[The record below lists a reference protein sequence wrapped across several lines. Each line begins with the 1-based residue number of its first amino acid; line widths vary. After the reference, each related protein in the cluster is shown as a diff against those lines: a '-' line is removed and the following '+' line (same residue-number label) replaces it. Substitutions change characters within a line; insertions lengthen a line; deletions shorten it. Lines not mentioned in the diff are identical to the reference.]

1 MYHDPYNTLQ
11 VREEFRDD
19 SLQDTC
25 TTPCTPFDPS
35 KAWRE
40 TILEGRDPT
49 LVISPLMTSMKCF
62 QNVSEFFPSGMDFS
76 IEGRDILDTDS
87 TRNPLFHS
95 YNHVVIP
102 YCSSDV
108 WLGDETS
115 RTEAVEASDLPCECF
130 NYTTSDRKSC
140 FNFDPDSPELQ
151 FTFRGKTIYQSVIK
165 ELLTDGMKNASKVI
179 VAGSSAGGIG
189 AINHVKWTHE
199 QLDSSSTSET
209 ELMVLTDS
217 AWFIDFQNG
226 FREVFNGQEVNDSS
240 SGMNEHLLALIK
252 SNPACQDTD
261 RLGYPCCISAS
272 CMLTQ
277 RNSDGELQYYPED
290 TPTFALFS
298 IYDIYLL
305 SPGLARVQG
314 LETAQGTANS
324 GDVNSIVLDV
334 LRIVGEYGGLMNSTL
349 HLATTQVCAHI
360 GNTYNED

>member
-1 MYHDPYNTLQ
+1 MQ

-19 SLQDTC
+19 SLQETC
-25 TTPCTPFDPS
+25 STPCTPFDPS

-62 QNVSEFFPSGMDFS
+62 QNVSEFFPNGMDFS

-108 WLGDETS
+108 WLGEQTNT
-115 RTEAVEASDLPCECF
+115 TEAVEADDLPCECF
-130 NYTTSDRKSC
+130 DYTTSDRNGC
-140 FNFDPDSPELQ
+140 FDFDPDSTELQ

-165 ELLTDGMKNASKVI
+165 QLLNDGMKNASKVI

-189 AINHVKWTHE
+189 AINHAKWTRDE
-199 QLDSSSTSET
+199 LSSET

-226 FREVFNGQEVNDSS
+226 SREVFNGLEAS
-240 SGMNEHLLALIK
+240 SGINQHLLELIIK
-252 SNPACQDTD
+252 SNPACNDAD
-261 RLGYPCCISAS
+261 RLGNPCCLSAS

-324 GDVNSIVLDV
+324 GDNLGGVSSLLDY
-334 LRIVGEYGGLMNSTL
+334 LRVIGEYGGIMRYTL
-349 HLATTQVCAHI
+349 DTATTEVCIYNTIII
-360 GNTYNED
+360 GYP